1 MEKEKLLEY
10 ISKEI
15 KEGKNVII
23 AAHGNSLRALIQYL
37 LKIDNTKILELNL
50 PTGKP
55 LIFEI
60 NENLEILSAPE
71 LF

>member
-1 MEKEKLLEY
+1 
-10 ISKEI
+10 
-15 KEGKNVII
+15 
-23 AAHGNSLRALIQYL
+23 
-37 LKIDNTKILELNL
+37 LELNL

-60 NENLEILSAPE
+60 NENLEIISAPE